1 MADPIIDVKFSIS
14 PDAKS
19 ITIED
24 DTTGW
29 GGSSGIDKSDITGVT
44 LTITDNSETPVTLVE
59 LTDNYPVDGA
69 VSYPVETGNTLQD
82 EDEWDGLST
91 DYLPDGVYNY
101 TLEYTYSTGSL
112 KKDDGVFYS
121 TRIIEGNINKDLL
134 DFITGVQAFNRKLNF
149 PKLEEIRRRDNLL
162 FAVESAEFLS
172 EKENVED
179 LISLIQRL
187 E

>member
-1 MADPIIDVKFSIS
+1 MADPTIDVKFSIS

-29 GGSSGIDKSDITGVT
+29 GGTSGIDKSDITGTSLV
-44 LTITDNSETPVTLVE
+44 ITDNSDTPITIVNLD
-59 LTDNYPVDGA
+59 DNYPVDGA
-69 VSYPVETGNTLQD
+69 VTYPVNSENELQ
-82 EDEWDGLST
+82 DEWDGLGT
-91 DYLPDGVYNY
+91 NYLPDGVYNY
-101 TLEYTYSTGSL
+101 TLEYTYSEGTLTKS
-112 KKDDGVFYS
+112 DGVFYS

-179 LISLIQRL
+179 LIALIQRL

>member
-59 LTDNYPVDGA
+59 LTDNYPVDGG
-69 VSYPVETGNTLQD
+69 VSYPIDTNNTLQD
-82 EDEWDGLST
+82 EWTGLST

-112 KKDDGVFYS
+112 TKNDGVFYS

-179 LISLIQRL
+179 LISLIKRL